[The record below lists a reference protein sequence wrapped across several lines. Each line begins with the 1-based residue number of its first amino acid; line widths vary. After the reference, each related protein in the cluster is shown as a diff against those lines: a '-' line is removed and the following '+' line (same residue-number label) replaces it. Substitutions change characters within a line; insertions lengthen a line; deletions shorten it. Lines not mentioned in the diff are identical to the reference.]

1 VALKCEYI
9 AALTF
14 ASLCQAYNDAFAT
27 VLHETGA
34 GGGGFDVR
42 TKNAGATLVVS
53 VADHSTGGLTLGLQT
68 DWEMHYAQTSV
79 CRPGDS
85 CKATLGTYAYDT
97 TDGWQ
102 AK

>member
-1 VALKCEYI
+1 MALKCEYI
-9 AALTF
+9 GALTF

-34 GGGGFDVR
+34 GGGGFGVR

-85 CKATLGTYAYDT
+85 CKATLGTYAYGT